1 MKKDVEPLPNAVK
14 AYHSLLTQ
22 WECFYAKDVYIHLTH
37 RVSSQNSRF
46 ASSGS
51 STAFW
56 AIFTKKPVC
65 SQNEHT
71 ANIQLYINNAKRCV
85 TFFTYG
91 SSINLQF

>member
-56 AIFTKKPVC
+56 AIFTKNRYVHKM
-65 SQNEHT
+65 
-71 ANIQLYINNAKRCV
+71 NIPQIYN
-85 TFFTYG
+85 FT
-91 SSINLQF
+91 